1 MTFKILFSPVAKY
14 FCKKTSIKKSISHE
28 YLIFLYFSN
37 EISLLQFEML
47 ERFHLTN
54 KCITRCLSLGH
65 VMQNILLFFFAF
77 LFEMQ
82 KYFYLNVV

>member
-37 EISLLQFEML
+37 EISLLQFETP

-65 VMQNILLFFFAF
+65 VMLFLAF

-82 KYFYLNVV
+82 KYFYLNIV